1 MRPLPSK
8 PLSPRSILVVRL
20 SALGDLIQVLPA
32 LDAVSARFP
41 DASIDAVTESLSSGI
56 LEGHP
61 ALRRVIRLPRSEM
74 KDCWRQPQ
82 RRAMTWTLI
91 DQFCRELRSERYDL
105 LIDWQSN
112 YRSAIVRGLARADMV
127 LGIHPDDGG
136 ELPRWW
142 PGYRPA
148 TAAGYVHRSERALH
162 VVRSLGWH
170 GEAPTG
176 RLGAVDDSLED
187 VDLDPVDAMGA
198 PVLLH
203 PFVSDFGRFKEWPA
217 HRWIELAR
225 SLSGQGL
232 PVWIS
237 GAPEDRNAVATMV
250 EASGTCAVAAPF
262 TSDLKQLAALLG
274 CCRAVVAADTG
285 VLHLAAIRGVPS
297 IGLYGAKDPA
307 VYAPRNRWT
316 RVVRSAVSCSP
327 CTLRHC
333 DHSFCMA
340 AITVDHVEASLRE
353 LLDAEATPH

>member
-41 DASIDAVTESLSSGI
+41 AASIDAVTESLSSGI

-61 ALRRVIRLPRSEM
+61 ALRRVIRLPRSEL
-74 KDCWRQPQ
+74 KNCWRQPH
-82 RRAMTWTLI
+82 RRSMTWPLI
-91 DQFCRELRSERYDL
+91 DQFCRELRSEHYDL

-170 GEAPTG
+170 GETPTG
-176 RLGAVDDSLED
+176 RVGAVDDSLEE

-203 PFVSDFGRFKEWPA
+203 PFVSDFARFKEWPA

-274 CCRAVVAADTG
+274 CCRAIVAADTG

-353 LLDAEATPH
+353 LLDAEAAPH